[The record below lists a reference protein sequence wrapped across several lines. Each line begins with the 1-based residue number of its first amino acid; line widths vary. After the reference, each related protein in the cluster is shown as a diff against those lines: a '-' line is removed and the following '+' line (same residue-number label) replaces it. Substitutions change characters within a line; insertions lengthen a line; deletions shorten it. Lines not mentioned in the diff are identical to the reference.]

1 MRAIELEPKGRF
13 VCLHIAM
20 TTRVASVAKARLFAN
35 MLVGEA
41 AAIAWLVA

>member
-1 MRAIELEPKGRF
+1 
-13 VCLHIAM
+13 M
-20 TTRVASVAKARLFAN
+20 TTRVASGLKDFNFMLNEAAAKARLFAN